1 MEQQSQS
8 PTRCTHIRTQPQD
21 LEQHLPAGLHVVG
34 VYGGSVDAAMAAH
47 KELGLASSSL
57 LVVCTADGATVM
69 FHDAQVRLTD

>member
-1 MEQQSQS
+1 M
-8 PTRCTHIRTQPQD
+8 
-21 LEQHLPAGLHVVG
+21 PAGLHVVG